1 MGISYYHQRIITVY
15 MEFLT
20 VCINYGDFLA
30 ETVKWNIDHCDRW
43 IIVTSPEDLI
53 TQEVCRKYNLEMI
66 ISEDHKKY
74 GDTFNKGRLIERG
87 LQHLSADGWRCHI
100 DADIVLPYHF
110 KRLLRAADLQED
122 KIYGCDR
129 IMIQSYDEWVK
140 FQSLNWF
147 LHDYQNRV
155 VIPKG
160 YQIGTR
166 WCHIEGGYTPIGFW
180 QCWHSSN
187 DHFRGTRIRPYPTRH
202 NDACRSDV
210 QFSMKFDRCKRELL
224 PELVVVHLES
234 EPAKLGAN
242 WAGRKT
248 RIFNP
253 SNIGLTSE
261 CVSTS

>member
-1 MGISYYHQRIITVY
+1 MFIEAITVSDQY
-15 MEFLT
+15 S
-20 VCINYGDFLA
+20 DFLA
-30 ETVKWNIDHCDRW
+30 ETVKWNIDHVDRW
-43 IIVTSPEDLI
+43 IIVSSPEDVA
-53 TQEVCRKYNLEMI
+53 THEVCRKYNLELL

-87 LQHLSADGWRCHI
+87 LQHLSAEGWRLHI

-110 KRLLRAADLQED
+110 KKLLRAADIQED

-129 IMIQSYDEWVK
+129 IMINGYDEWVK
-140 FQSLNWF
+140 FQNLGWTT
-147 LHDYQNRV
+147 HDYQNRV

-166 WCHIEGGYTPIGFW
+166 WCHIEGGYTPIGFFQLW
-180 QCWHSSN
+180 ASQN

-224 PELVVVHLES
+224 PEVVVVHLES

-242 WAGRKT
+242 WCGRQT
-248 RIFNP
+248 RFFGKDNTG
-253 SNIGLTSE
+253 SNTG